1 MGLFTGLLTLPLAPV
16 RGVGWIAEQLAEQA
30 EAELY
35 DEQRILRELSA
46 LELAHE
52 AGDVTDADLEEGTD
66 ALLARLAEA
75 RHHHEQRGLYG

>member
-16 RGVGWIAEQLAEQA
+16 RGVGWIAEQLTEQA

-35 DEQRILRELSA
+35 DEQKILRELSE
-46 LELAHE
+46 LESAHE
-52 AGDVTDADLEEGTD
+52 AGAVTDDQLEEGTD
-66 ALLARLAEA
+66 ALLARLTEA